1 MPGPPVFD
9 SDRVHNPRRY
19 LAMFDWPAEKVG
31 KLFCFVFATDYLA
44 LCFIGR
50 DASLHTTP
58 PPPFSTE
65 NPPPPINNTDHIL
78 GVFDTIERID
88 HGLRNAIL
96 VLETECIITAALVRL
111 E

>member
-19 LAMFDWPAEKVG
+19 LAMFYWPAEKVG

-50 DASLHTTP
+50 DASLHTTAPRP
-58 PPPFSTE
+58 PSSTE
-65 NPPPPINNTDHIL
+65 NPPPLINTDHIL
-78 GVFDTIERID
+78 GVFDTIEHID
-88 HGLRNAIL
+88 VGLRNAIL
-96 VLETECIITAALVRL
+96 VLETECIITATLVRL